1 MYMKKLLPEY
11 FKPTEE
17 EIKDIWQNGTIVI
30 DANVLL
36 NLFRYS
42 KNSRNELINILQ
54 HYKNRLWVPYQVAF
68 EFLENCQSVPVSL
81 SKALS
86 DTLKEIDTI
95 SGELEGHLKLN
106 QYDKYHLLN
115 PVEIRKDIKKFQE
128 KLHEKVEKIKKEY
141 EEVDKETIVEQITTL
156 LDGKV
161 GYDFDEKTLEE
172 LFKEGERRYKEKI
185 PPGFKDLEDKK
196 GAPRRHL
203 YGDLI
208 WWKQAIDYA
217 NKNHCD
223 LIIVTDDAKEDWW
236 FKVEN
241 ETKSPRVELIKE
253 FHNQTNQS
261 FHMYRTGRFMELAKK
276 YDKIAVS
283 DTSIKEIKST
293 SSMDYGRLFRRID
306 SSICGSPKD
315 GLFEIP
321 EQLRS
326 LYGVNPNDKASTLE
340 MPYNSLIFKPMLSRS
355 GVISTLGTE
364 PEIDR
369 IHSYLSMDAPNDYV
383 ILPRKITASDYP
395 NTVERLTGEKDK
407 K

>member
-1 MYMKKLLPEY
+1 MKKLLPEY

-95 SGELEGHLKLN
+95 PGELEGHLKLN
-106 QYDKYHLLN
+106 QYDKYHILN

-141 EEVDKETIVEQITTL
+141 EEVDKDAIVEQITTL

-161 GYDFDEKTLEE
+161 GYDFDEKTLDE

-203 YGDLI
+203 YGDFI

-217 NKNHCD
+217 DKNHCD

-253 FHNQTNQS
+253 FHNQTSQS

-276 YDKIAVS
+276 YDKVAVS
-283 DTSIKEIKST
+283 DTSIKEVKST
-293 SSMDYGRLFRRID
+293 SSMDYSRLFGRID
-306 SSICGSPKD
+306 SSICRSAKD
-315 GLFEIP
+315 GLFEFQ
-321 EQLRS
+321 ERLHS
-326 LYGVNPNDKASTLE
+326 LYGVYPNDKASVLGT
-340 MPYNSLIFKPMLSRS
+340 PYNSIVVNPMLPRS
-355 GVISTLGTE
+355 GAISALGFDSE
-364 PEIDR
+364 KDHS
-369 IHSYLSMDAPNDYV
+369 HSYLRMDNLNDYV
-383 ILPRKITASDYP
+383 ILPRDKTITDYSISM
-395 NTVERLTGEKDK
+395 ESLTDK
-407 K
+407 EVKK